1 MSRIKKESK
10 VLQAVVLT
18 TAMNLL
24 GWTAYPS
31 TASCQTT
38 ESPMTP
44 MTQRP
49 EVSVGVFEFWK
60 EVGGQGVEV
69 IRSVGTG
76 RLICSIKIGP
86 DGHRHDIDERT
97 ALGLLR
103 ELRRFANTVHLD
115 SLAERTSGVTF
126 SYQADGEQTMNLVH
140 RISKDTPA
148 WALDRIVMLETC
160 LTLMKRVRNLPP
172 VYQP

>member
-10 VLQAVVLT
+10 VLQAVVLM

-31 TASCQTT
+31 TALCQTT

-160 LTLMKRVRNLPP
+160 LTLMKRVRNHPP